1 MAYIPLSP
9 KVIEKWQKENIELHK
24 RCITTYLIQCS
35 YRVNTRNKFFALYD
49 RYITPGNIL
58 CYFNKP
64 IRIFVKALVQDK
76 LDEIGDIYP
85 QKKPKKRT
93 RKSNKIK

>member
-1 MAYIPLSP
+1 MTYIPVSL
-9 KVIEKWQKENIELHK
+9 KVIERWRKEDIELHQ
-24 RCITTYLIQCS
+24 RVITSYLHQIGAN
-35 YRVNTRNKFFALYD
+35 VTTRNKFFALYD